1 MGPDTL
7 RLPRGWPSIGLRGYR
22 DHPENYA
29 TYSVFEYDRLPPIQR
44 RLDDGLSWLVAEPAV
59 EESLAGGH
67 MYAGDPVRL
76 ATGPELDALTSA
88 IDVALPAAFDTFVRT
103 TEPRAR
109 VRSSTACYLDLG
121 DFPVAVSGGGW
132 LIHFLSDQ
140 QWVRHWLLYV
150 DGDGTEAVV
159 STSAPYGFAL
169 GDEAADFE
177 LTASDRFEPGADEA
191 LLCAD
196 SFSEFVYRFWIENE
210 IWFALNERRG
220 LTPEQER
227 YVGHYVR
234 G

>member
-1 MGPDTL
+1 MKSGCSRPRRTVTIKNEDTGVETVLVTNAAGAYTSGPPGPG
-7 RLPRGWPSIGLRGYR
+7 R
-22 DHPENYA
+22 
-29 TYSVFEYDRLPPIQR
+29 YSVTVDLTGFKKMVSSGILLQ
-44 RLDDGLSWLVAEPAV
+44 
-59 EESLAGGH
+59 GG
-67 MYAGDPVRL
+67 G
-76 ATGPELDALTSA
+76 A
-88 IDVALPAAFDTFVRT
+88 IRHDVALQVG
-103 TEPRAR
+103 
-109 VRSSTACYLDLG
+109 DLAEHG
-121 DFPVAVSGGGW
+121 N
-132 LIHFLSDQ
+132 
-140 QWVRHWLLYV
+140 
-150 DGDGTEAVV
+150 GTEAVV